1 MVRRQGQHLVLAEDL
16 HDKLWK
22 LFRSHRKVNTLLV
35 SPTGDTPAK
44 VQVSARKTEQGAIQG
59 LSWYRCL
66 KLFQLDFLPAM
77 PPTDPA
83 SLLQPPNPE
92 PLEGAHHP
100 QMLTS
105 GNKSKKEKRRV
116 RCRRWWAWFF
126 WLGTGKLNDQSCY
139 SKSTHLPGSCGGTP
153 LVLIWHVPVAWA
165 PPLQDIMLAD

>member
-1 MVRRQGQHLVLAEDL
+1 MYLSITSLSSFDRLYKWLDEKGAPGSKLISQSTVVRGQGQHLLLAEDL

-44 VQVSARKTEQGAIQG
+44 VRVSSRKTEQGAIQG
-59 LSWYRCL
+59 LGWYRCL
-66 KLFQLDFLPAM
+66 KLFQLDFLPAV

-92 PLEGAHHP
+92 PVEGAHHP

-116 RCRRWWAWFF
+116 RCRRW
-126 WLGTGKLNDQSCY
+126 
-139 SKSTHLPGSCGGTP
+139 
-153 LVLIWHVPVAWA
+153 
-165 PPLQDIMLAD
+165 